1 MHTLDTT
8 LAPSYSEPHSAT
20 NAREGAAAAK
30 RRLAVID
37 LDGTLLSS
45 YRRISPENLRALDLL
60 REDGF
65 EIVIASGRHHR
76 NILRFEP
83 EIGPLNWVISTSG
96 AVVQNAVTGELL
108 HELTIPE
115 AEALA
120 VQKAA
125 RQGGVAVIAY
135 HRDGIFMEAECPAS
149 QAYASRA
156 GWRPEPANLEQL
168 AATGFQK
175 LLVSEAPEILTEVG
189 TKLEKAFADRLYVVW
204 TERDIVEFLSPQAN
218 KAVGVEALARK
229 LGLAQSE
236 VFSFGD
242 GNNDVEM
249 LAWAGFSIA
258 MAHGETRALQAAKA
272 VTPPGPPETAFARG
286 VELVLSE
293 R

>member
-1 MHTLDTT
+1 MQTLDTFPT
-8 LAPSYSEPHSAT
+8 SYSEPQSQTHVRGRVT
-20 NAREGAAAAK
+20 AAK

-37 LDGTLLSS
+37 MDGTLLSS
-45 YRRISPENLRALDLL
+45 DRRISWENRSALDRL
-60 REDGF
+60 REAGF
-65 EIVIASGRHHR
+65 EIIIASGRHHR

-83 EIGPLNWVISTSG
+83 EIGPLSWVISTSG
-96 AVVQNAVTGELL
+96 AVVRHAVTGNLL

-125 RQGGVAVIAY
+125 RRGGVAVIAY

-156 GWRPEPANLEQL
+156 GWKPEPADLAQL
-168 AATGFQK
+168 AATGLQK
-175 LLVSEAPEILTEVG
+175 LLVSESPEILSEVG
-189 TKLEKAFADRLYVVW
+189 AALEKAFADRLYVVW
-204 TERDIVEFLSPQAN
+204 TESDIVEFLSPQAN
-218 KAVGVEALARK
+218 KAVGVEALARE
-229 LGLAQSE
+229 LGVDRSD

-249 LAWAGFSIA
+249 LAWAGFSVA
-258 MAHGETRALQAAKA
+258 MAHGQPRALRTARA

-286 VELVLSE
+286 VELALSE
-293 R
+293 C